1 MRKTI
6 AAAAVLVLAGLAPS
20 ARAGGQQVVAEATPD
35 GRAVVVRTYRCG
47 TPANLSLRGAAE
59 GIVDGQRRTI
69 DLEVVQ
75 LYIRDAAPT
84 STSSVRQ
91 LRGFERVALK
101 AGERRT
107 VRFTLM
113 PGRDLAR
120 YDEAGKAL
128 TVDPGAFEIEVG
140 ASSRDLRLRGRVQVD

>member
-69 DLEVVQ
+69 DLEVVRGEEPGVFKVARQ
-75 LYIRDAAPT
+75 WPTEGRWALVFNVAGDHAASALVTLGPGPGIRIASQKSTYERPSAERIAA
-84 STSSVRQ
+84 V
-91 LRGFERVALK
+91 LGV
-101 AGERRT
+101 
-107 VRFTLM
+107 
-113 PGRDLAR
+113 
-120 YDEAGKAL
+120 
-128 TVDPGAFEIEVG
+128 VG
-140 ASSRDLRLRGRVQVD
+140 APAAER